1 MNAFERFAPAIAVY
15 FAGCAMVPLVFA
27 AVVVSGGTPVTPELY
42 GTVVYAIPALV
53 WAALQLG
60 LSLLAAVSAAMGWRL
75 MAAFGAFGIAA
86 LLGFFSAAAVL
97 AGASGTLVVAGCG
110 AWLSPVSL
118 IAAWVCWYDR

>member
-1 MNAFERFAPAIAVY
+1 MNTFERFAPAIAVY
-15 FAGCAMVPLVFA
+15 FAGCAMVPLVF
-27 AVVVSGGTPVTPELY
+27 
-42 GTVVYAIPALV
+42 
-53 WAALQLG
+53 
-60 LSLLAAVSAAMGWRL
+60 AAVSAAMGWRL